1 MGIESGQ
8 KTTIWVSVEL
18 KGELRKIGRMGETYE
33 DVIRRL
39 LDLWW
44 ARGDSNPGPPPR
56 KTWKA
61 Q

>member
-1 MGIESGQ
+1 MGNETGR

-18 KGELRKIGRMGETYE
+18 KEELRKIGRMGETYE

-39 LDLWW
+39 LDCWW

-56 KTWKA
+56 KGGV
-61 Q
+61 